1 MLKKYVT
8 KLPDGR
14 KTQYAAL
21 LGRQILLTDGNIVNE
36 SLLTQ
41 IYSSYFKEIKNTEKS
56 IKEEPIIEKAEI
68 QEEQVSEAVGDF
80 DVLLPEEPTKETEEI
95 TTPKPKGRRKKNS

>member
-56 IKEEPIIEKAEI
+56 IKEEPIIEKVEE
-68 QEEQVSEAVGDF
+68 QEEEQVSEVVGDF
-80 DVLLPEEPTKETEEI
+80 DVLLPEEPKETEEI
-95 TTPKPKGRRKKNS
+95 TMPKPKGRRKKNS

>member
-41 IYSSYFKEIKNTEKS
+41 IYSSYFKYVLINTSLISFAKIFLYTYINCPS
-56 IKEEPIIEKAEI
+56 YLILIFLII
-68 QEEQVSEAVGDF
+68 
-80 DVLLPEEPTKETEEI
+80 
-95 TTPKPKGRRKKNS
+95 